1 MCGALRFRDDES
13 GEVFYEW
20 VVVVIIL
27 LLAVVVALSAMSG
40 PLQNILDI
48 IRANLQKAVG

>member
-1 MCGALRFRDDES
+1 
-13 GEVFYEW
+13 
-20 VVVVIIL
+20 L

-40 PLQNILDI
+40 PLQDILDI